1 MIPSIEHSR
10 ETVWDWLDEIDQL
23 HFESFCHG
31 YVCCI
36 LWVNC
41 NTLYMLKVIFPVD
54 LLTAAKHTAFSANHL
69 ADIDKTDSFLNQS
82 PGWYWQNRQLSQ
94 PITWLILT
102 KLNITATNNN
112 TSARK
117 LLTYEPAKVNEQRL
131 IWEPKLVNMA
141 TTGQALCRHIVKTD
155 RRVFPVVK
163 YSN

>member
-69 ADIDKTDSFLNQS
+69 ADIDKTEF
-82 PGWYWQNRQLSQ
+82 SQ